1 MRSSFSSMVSSFVWL
16 VLPATVVGQ
25 NLVVVPA
32 HLAAAEGDA
41 ASVVPGIATAHR
53 QQILIDSSHL
63 QPILGRSITGL
74 LLRRDGGHSRSEP
87 AASAPVVL
95 RIGSSAVTSFDASS
109 DFAANL
115 PSPIEVYRG
124 VVNAPAISSP
134 TSAPTWSAVDTIRIP
149 FQVPYVHAAGTLVID
164 LEGQGAAMSSWWMD
178 AVTDPIV
185 GSAVRLGSPC
195 GLAAGL
201 SETAFVSTTELV
213 VGRSAQFTLDA
224 PAVVPAWLLLGLVRG
239 APIDL
244 TAMGSPGCDLW
255 VDPFA
260 AIAAG
265 VLPLVALGADFTPAF
280 AQFRTRLPSDPQ
292 LAGATIGAQWLTV
305 EPGGLALSNATAA
318 TLASGAPTLGMAVV
332 SGVPGFEARV
342 QHLAVPVIGLEIQ

>member
-1 MRSSFSSMVSSFVWL
+1 MRTPFSSLVSSFFGL
-16 VLPATVVGQ
+16 ALPATGFGQ
-25 NLVVVPA
+25 SLVVLPP

-41 ASVVPGIATAHR
+41 ASVVPGISTVHR

-63 QPILGRSITGL
+63 QPILGHSITAL

-95 RIGSSAVTSFDASS
+95 RIGSTAATSFDASS

-115 PSPIEVYRG
+115 PSPVEVYRG
-124 VVNAPAISSP
+124 VVYAPAISAPS
-134 TSAPTWSAVDTIRIP
+134 SAPNWSAADTIRIP
-149 FQVPYVHAAGTLVID
+149 FQIPYVYDAGTLVID

-178 AVTDPIV
+178 AVTDPIA
-185 GSAVRLGSPC
+185 GSAVQLGSPC
-195 GLAAGL
+195 GLASGL
-201 SETAFVSTTELV
+201 AENAFVSTTDLV

-244 TAMGSPGCDLW
+244 MAMGSPGCNLW

-265 VLPLVALGADFTPAF
+265 VLPLVVPGADFTPAF

-305 EPGGLALSNATAA
+305 EAGDLALSNATAA